1 MAQVNIELSVESI
14 AGIINN
20 MDVKEIETLCILL
33 NDKDQELLK
42 RKKEAKSKDFK
53 LLSREEVFDL

>member
-1 MAQVNIELSVESI
+1 MAHVNIELSVESI

-53 LLSREEVFDL
+53 FLSREEVFDL

>member
-1 MAQVNIELSVESI
+1 MAQLNIELSVENI

-20 MDVKEIETLCILL
+20 MDIKEIETLCILL

-42 RKKEAKSKDFK
+42 RKKEAKSKDCKF
-53 LLSREEVFDL
+53 LSREEVFGL

>member
-1 MAQVNIELSVESI
+1 MTHVNIELSVESI